1 LLPTYLSNLKPK
13 EMKACVKMLICMIIT
28 VMHFSCEKEPE
39 FINRSVNTEAL
50 KRANVS
56 LPFQAESKGAVV
68 SLPFKA
74 DCWAV
79 PDWNSAPILIEGLD
93 PNSYSLS
100 RLIVGGNGTRL
111 GKINPEGSYYV
122 FDSMKFVMD
131 NGMPFVELEGVGKIT
146 GANGDSMEFDFK
158 SLQSAL
164 PGDRPF
170 TGEINIIPGSGTGKF
185 EGAIGSLKS
194 HGATT
199 PDGIWFK
206 VDGYLTFE

>member
-1 LLPTYLSNLKPK
+1 MIMCVVITALLS
-13 EMKACVKMLICMIIT
+13 
-28 VMHFSCEKEPE
+28 SCEKDPE
-39 FINRSVNTEAL
+39 IFNSSVNTEAL

-56 LPFQAESKGAVV
+56 LPLQAESKGANVA
-68 SLPFKA
+68 LPFKA

-79 PDWNSAPILIEGLD
+79 PDWNSAPILIEGLNPAD
-93 PNSYSLS
+93 PESYSLS

-122 FDSMKFVMD
+122 FDSMKFEMID
-131 NGMPFVELEGVGKIT
+131 EKPFIRLEGGGKIT
-146 GANGDSMEFDFK
+146 GANGDSIEFDFW

-170 TGEINIIPGSGTGKF
+170 TGEVEIIPGSGTGKF
-185 EGAIGSLKS
+185 EGATGVLKS

-206 VDGYLTFE
+206 VDGHLTFE